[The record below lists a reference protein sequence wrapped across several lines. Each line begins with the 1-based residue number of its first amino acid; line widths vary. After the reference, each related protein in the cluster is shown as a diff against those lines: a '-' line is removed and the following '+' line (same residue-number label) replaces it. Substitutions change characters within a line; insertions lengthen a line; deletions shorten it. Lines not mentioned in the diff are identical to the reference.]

1 MCGLETFS
9 LNMEV
14 AFLFFDYTFAVTEI
28 FQSHSFILLFLP
40 VLYVSYPK
48 LRSLMVPGFTFMSL
62 VCIMLIYAYCM
73 STVLLFCMWISNFL
87 STFIEDIVLSTLCI
101 LSVHV
106 KDQLTLCA
114 QVSILA
120 LYLLH
125 WFLCLYSCQNYT
137 MLITIAFSLK
147 SGSLIPTALIF
158 LLKIALALQGLCT
171 FI

>member
-101 LSVHV
+101 LGTII
-106 KDQLTLCA
+106 KDCLVIYMGVYF
-114 QVSILA
+114 QVLFFCSIG
-120 LYLLH
+120 LYV
-125 WFLCLYSCQNYT
+125 FFMSE
-137 MLITIAFSLK
+137 TILF
-147 SGSLIPTALIF
+147 
-158 LLKIALALQGLCT
+158 
-171 FI
+171 